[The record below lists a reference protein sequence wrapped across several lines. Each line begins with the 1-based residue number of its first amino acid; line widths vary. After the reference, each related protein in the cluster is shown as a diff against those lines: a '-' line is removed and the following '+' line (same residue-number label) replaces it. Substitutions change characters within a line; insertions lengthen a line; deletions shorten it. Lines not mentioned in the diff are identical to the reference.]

1 MKGSKSFT
9 ISTLSPQYRSSEGRR
24 LPFFQLEEGQHIDDG
39 TLLDYESMPFALLLA
54 YETDGSPSLERVKQ
68 WAEAHERLMEWFYH
82 EDSPC
87 LVDPV
92 RPNQHIDFLDER
104 STASRL
110 RGRYAILIQA
120 LAMRI
125 RLQPSGFRPTIVEP
139 WKALSSAEREEVVLE
154 VLGTRARES
163 EARRSYCFD
172 RDRKLVPD
180 FSVAALC
187 ADEGEGLIRLFDSI
201 RKYVSDPSQ
210 LFTKPILNDKFF
222 HKFGIP
228 HSTTDVPLSKAD
240 RAMQEEYVLRRHSML
255 LELVDSL
262 CSVFVSS
269 FI

>member
-125 RLQPSGFRPTIVEP
+125 RLQPSGVLPQVWNSSFDDGRPTLQSRQSNAGRIRSQ
-139 WKALSSAEREEVVLE
+139 ATFYA
-154 VLGTRARES
+154 ARIG
-163 EARRSYCFD
+163 RF
-172 RDRKLVPD
+172 PM
-180 FSVAALC
+180 FSVCKLLH
-187 ADEGEGLIRLFDSI
+187 LIAKSGTSLRLTLTLST
-201 RKYVSDPSQ
+201 RLANRVERSPSSE
-210 LFTKPILNDKFF
+210 TMR
-222 HKFGIP
+222 
-228 HSTTDVPLSKAD
+228 TTSLEHHVRHQQKTRMVTNGAPRSLSFA
-240 RAMQEEYVLRRHSML
+240 RFVI
-255 LELVDSL
+255 ELVCKRFPFL
-262 CSVFVSS
+262 RVRPSS
-269 FI
+269 